1 MVDKQKKSVIVGF
14 KKHSVH
20 VIEDEQFAVGYG
32 SETLMAIGKV
42 DIVFS
47 AFNA

>member
-1 MVDKQKKSVIVGF
+1 VIVGF
-14 KKHSVH
+14 NKHSVH
-20 VIEDEQFAVGYG
+20 QNEEEQFAVGYG
-32 SETLMAIGKV
+32 SEILMAIGKV